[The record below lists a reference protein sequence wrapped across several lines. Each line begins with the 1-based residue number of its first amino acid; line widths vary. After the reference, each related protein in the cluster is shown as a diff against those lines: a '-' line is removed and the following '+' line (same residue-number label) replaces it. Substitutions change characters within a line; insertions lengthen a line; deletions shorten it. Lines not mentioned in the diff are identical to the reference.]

1 MALLGGSIP
10 DAYQTL
16 IYVVVIGAMVIYA
29 AITLF
34 QLRAAKMG
42 AEPGSTPVNE
52 PELKPEPAPIPQSEL
67 EPATPVTPIDALQ
80 AREKYLRAVAD
91 DCRSLRLGGLSTD
104 AADPNQR
111 PMRLEKVYR
120 SLDTTTQIEA
130 EERKKRGKSD
140 FPAVPGTE
148 ARPLSALEAL
158 STNKDRCIVLLGY
171 PGRRASPLLPRFL
184 ALAMAEL
191 EQDRS
196 QVVQERLETWKAR
209 APCCR

>member
-1 MALLGGSIP
+1 MPFRRG
-10 DAYQTL
+10 
-16 IYVVVIGAMVIYA
+16 
-29 AITLF
+29 
-34 QLRAAKMG
+34 
-42 AEPGSTPVNE
+42 
-52 PELKPEPAPIPQSEL
+52 
-67 EPATPVTPIDALQ
+67 
-80 AREKYLRAVAD
+80 EKYLRAVAD

-171 PGRRASPLLPRFL
+171 PGTGKSTFPRFL

-196 QVVQERLETWKAR
+196 QVVQERLETWKAGHP
-209 APCCR
+209 AAGNPLAGSPG